1 MIGSTTE
8 RIQFRAEELRS
19 ESLGIVGVAGDLTR
33 KEAAEGLVAAAVAE
47 WGRLDI
53 VVNNA
58 GMVAAAAPRLEAGTV
73 TQMELDTWHRS
84 LNRNLDTAFLLT
96 KAAAPEM
103 ARQRCPIR

>member
-1 MIGSTTE
+1 VIGSTTE

-33 KEAAEGLVAAAVAE
+33 KEAAEGL
-47 WGRLDI
+47 
-53 VVNNA
+53 
-58 GMVAAAAPRLEAGTV
+58 VAAAAPRLEAGTV